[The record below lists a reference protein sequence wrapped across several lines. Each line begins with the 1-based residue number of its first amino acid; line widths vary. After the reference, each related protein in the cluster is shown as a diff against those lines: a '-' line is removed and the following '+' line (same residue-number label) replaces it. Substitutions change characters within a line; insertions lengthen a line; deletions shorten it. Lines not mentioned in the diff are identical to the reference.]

1 MRFSCTRSASRVK
14 ACIKPN
20 SSRRICIM
28 PDQPWSNGSFTIF
41 NISINTNCLI
51 VPNVQRSTDKKQL
64 NTYTVV
70 EPDLWPKPSATRAW
84 RWKPACASSLRS
96 ASVPKLFMKVSLSS
110 LSCENFCP
118 SSVDVAQDWNKR
130 SKMLAKECKPPTA
143 AVNFSPIGGTA
154 KISSMSLH
162 ASA

>member
-1 MRFSCTRSASRVK
+1 MERHYHKTGTENGGWTKDHR
-14 ACIKPN
+14 ITTGINMHKPKN
-20 SSRRICIM
+20 HSY
-28 PDQPWSNGSFTIF
+28 IF
-41 NISINTNCLI
+41 NISINTNCLV